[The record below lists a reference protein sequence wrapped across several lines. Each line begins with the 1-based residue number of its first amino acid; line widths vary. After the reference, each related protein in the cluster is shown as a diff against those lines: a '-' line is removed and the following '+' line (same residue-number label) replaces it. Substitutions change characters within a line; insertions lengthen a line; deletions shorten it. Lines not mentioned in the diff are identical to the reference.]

1 MDEHDF
7 LARRFEEQRAHLR
20 AVAHRVLGSA
30 GQAEDAVQE
39 AWLRVS
45 RAGPDG
51 VESFGGWMRTVVG
64 QVSLNILRAR
74 AARGEDPL
82 DPPEPWEP
90 APEPEGAGER
100 NRPTAAREP
109 AVGAGTG
116 PGTGPGTGTGA
127 AAGVAGADRPE
138 RDRERFRGDSVGIA
152 LLAVLDS
159 MAPAERLAFV
169 MHDLFA
175 VPYDEIAPI
184 VRRSP
189 AATRELALSAR
200 RRMQGTGADGAE
212 AGRRSG
218 EAPGARPAAP
228 HAASAAGATATPA
241 EGRAAPRWS
250 VTARAFL
257 TASRGEDFHALLA
270 LLDPDVVLH
279 ADATAVAA
287 GAAEEVRGAVAVADV
302 FTGRLRAAR
311 PALVDGAPGL
321 VWLHQGQPKI
331 AFTLDVADGTIVGIE
346 VIADPE
352 HLGRLELQPLDG

>member
-64 QVSLNILRAR
+64 QVSLDILRAR

-90 APEPEGAGER
+90 SPGSEEMAWWPEPSGSKAVNASNDHQRPVEGSEAEGAEE
-100 NRPTAAREP
+100 AD
-109 AVGAGTG
+109 
-116 PGTGPGTGTGA
+116 
-127 AAGVAGADRPE
+127 GADRDQE
-138 RDRERFRGDSVGIA
+138 VFRGDSVGIA

-189 AATRELALSAR
+189 AATRQLALRAR
-200 RRMQGTGADGAE
+200 RRTQGSGADGAE
-212 AGRRSG
+212 ESRWAAD
-218 EAPGARPAAP
+218 APGVRAAVP
-228 HAASAAGATATPA
+228 CTPSAAAVTAVLADGGATA
-241 EGRAAPRWS
+241 RWS
-250 VTARAFL
+250 AIASAFL
-257 TASRGEDFHALLA
+257 TASRGEDFNALLA
-270 LLDPDVVLH
+270 LLDPDVVLR

-287 GAAEEVRGAVAVADV
+287 GAAAEVRGAVAVADV

-311 PALVDGAPGL
+311 PALVDGSPGL
-321 VWLHQGQPKI
+321 VWMHQGRPKI

-352 HLGRLELQPLDG
+352 HLCRLELQPLDG